1 MERFKFILYRP
12 LQMIPV
18 LLGVS
23 VITFILVQSIPGDPV
38 RIMLGT
44 RASAEVI
51 AATRAQYGLD
61 QPVLIQYFYFIVNLL
76 QGEMGRSIIY
86 RAPVLEVVG
95 ERIAPTVFL
104 LAYALLLSLLLTV
117 VLAVTAA
124 RNQGRWPDQLVR
136 VFCTVGIG
144 IPAFWLGIVLII
156 FFSVQLGWFPVS
168 GFGDTFV
175 EHIHH
180 LFLPSLTIA
189 LALAPVLTRNLRAT
203 LISETDSDYVNAARS
218 KGIPEREIFRRHVFP
233 NSLLP
238 TINLLGVNFAWL
250 IGGTVVIETV
260 FSVPGLGS
268 LMISSIFARD
278 YLVVQGITLVFAL
291 AVRFTSFAVD
301 IVSVAIDPRIH
312 I

>member
-1 MERFKFILYRP
+1 
-12 LQMIPV
+12 
-18 LLGVS
+18 
-23 VITFILVQSIPGDPV
+23 
-38 RIMLGT
+38 
-44 RASAEVI
+44 
-51 AATRAQYGLD
+51 
-61 QPVLIQYFYFIVNLL
+61 VLIQYFYFMVNLL

-117 VLAVTAA
+117 ILAVTAA
-124 RNQGRWPDQLVR
+124 RHQGRWPDQLVR

-218 KGIPEREIFRRHVFP
+218 KGIPERVIFRRHVFP

-278 YLVVQGITLVFAL
+278 YLVVQGVTLVFAL
-291 AVRFTSFAVD
+291 AVIFTSFAVD

>member
-1 MERFKFILYRP
+1 MERFKFVLYRP

-18 LLGVS
+18 LFGVS
-23 VITFILVQSIPGDPV
+23 VITFVLVQLIPGDPV

-61 QPVLIQYFYFIVNLL
+61 QPLLIQYFYFVVNLL
-76 QGEMGRSIIY
+76 QGEMGNSIIY
-86 RAPVLEVVG
+86 RAPVLEMVA
-95 ERIAPTVFL
+95 ERIEPTAFL
-104 LAYALLLSLLLTV
+104 LLYALLLSLLLTL

-124 RNQGRWPDQLVR
+124 RNQGRLADQMVR
-136 VFCTVGIG
+136 VFCTVGLG

-156 FFSVQLGWFPVS
+156 FFSVRLGWFPVS
-168 GFGDTFV
+168 GFGEGFAG
-175 EHIHH
+175 HLHH

-203 LISETDSDYVNAARS
+203 LISEYEADYVNAARS
-218 KGIPEREIFRRHVFP
+218 KGIPERTIFRRHILR

-278 YLVVQGITLVFAL
+278 YLVVQGITLMFAM
-291 AVRFTSFAVD
+291 AVILTNFIVD
-301 IVSVAIDPRIH
+301 ILIVAIDPRIKL
-312 I
+312 

>member
-1 MERFKFILYRP
+1 M
-12 LQMIPV
+12 
-18 LLGVS
+18 
-23 VITFILVQSIPGDPV
+23 
-38 RIMLGT
+38 
-44 RASAEVI
+44 
-51 AATRAQYGLD
+51 
-61 QPVLIQYFYFIVNLL
+61 VNLL

-104 LAYALLLSLLLTV
+104 LGYALLLSLLLTV

-291 AVRFTSFAVD
+291 AVIFTSFAVD
-301 IVSVAIDPRIH
+301 IVCVAIDPRIH